1 MEEDGKEREGGVDVW
16 LPPRC
21 LAPEVA
27 ASFPVAV
34 CMPEPL
40 AGYEWRNVCGGGC
53 GFAMAV
59 SVVTAGAVSAVS
71 IAVAAS
77 MGQPFNTAED
87 GSCFAGVGTSMA
99 RLAWELGDA
108 IDRKFSSLVPDIYVG
123 AS

>member
-59 SVVTAGAVSAVS
+59 S
-71 IAVAAS
+71 
-77 MGQPFNTAED
+77 ED

>member
-1 MEEDGKEREGGVDVW
+1 M
-16 LPPRC
+16 
-21 LAPEVA
+21 
-27 ASFPVAV
+27 SSYYINIPVVRA
-34 CMPEPL
+34 ETITL
-40 AGYEWRNVCGGGC
+40 QH
-53 GFAMAV
+53 FIFDIT
-59 SVVTAGAVSAVS
+59 VVTAGAVSAVS